1 MKVSI
6 IIPIFNRAFML
17 EQVINSLREQSYADK
32 EIIFV
37 DDGST
42 DDSYAIIHRNPDVI
56 GVKHENR
63 GPASA
68 RNSGLKIASG
78 EIVHF
83 LDSDIIAPPD
93 LIETHAKFH
102 RKFTR
107 HIIQGQ
113 VIRILDLN
121 DAYRIP
127 MSFSHYSRPFFA
139 TGNVSIRKT
148 FVDREGGFDDLSFRK
163 GWEDLDLGI
172 RLRKAGLKV
181 KRLYKQGFVWHY
193 EGNIESEQDIHSFF
207 RKRYDEG
214 KTAVSFY
221 RKHPRFSVKM
231 MTRAG
236 RFFFLMDTIF
246 YKPLTPNP
254 EAIYKNILS
263 LWKRNKKN
271 RAISKMRFMANHFY
285 LQGLKDKIREDG
297 YLLKKQESW

>member
-6 IIPIFNRAFML
+6 IIPVFNRAFML
-17 EQVINSLREQSYADK
+17 EQVINSLRDQSYANK
-32 EIIFV
+32 ELIFV

-42 DDSYAIIHRNPDVI
+42 DESYKIILQNPDI
-56 GVKHENR
+56 LGVKHENR

-83 LDSDIIAPPD
+83 LDSDVIAPPD
-93 LIETHAKFH
+93 LIETHARFH
-102 RKFTR
+102 RKFTS

-113 VIRILDLN
+113 VVRILDLK
-121 DAYRIP
+121 DVYRIP
-127 MSFSHYSRPFFA
+127 MSFTHYSRPFFA
-139 TGNVSIRKT
+139 TGNVSVRKE
-148 FVDREGGFDDLSFRK
+148 FVDRVGGFDDLNFRK

-193 EGNIESEQDIHSFF
+193 EGNIDSEQDIHRFF

-214 KTAVSFY
+214 KAAVSFY
-221 RKHPRFSVKM
+221 RKHPQVSVKL
-231 MTRAG
+231 MTKAG
-236 RFFFLMDTIF
+236 RFFFAVDTIL
-246 YKPLTPNP
+246 YNPLYFNP
-254 EAIYKNILS
+254 DSIYKNILS

-271 RAISKMRFMANHFY
+271 RAISKMRFLANHFY
-285 LQGLKDKIREDG
+285 LQGLKDKIREEG
-297 YLLKKQESW
+297 YLLKKQ